1 MLTVL
6 RYFFLMSLM
15 RITPEVAPKSTPML
29 VILLVSNL
37 VVQIAHFMLYPDLK
51 MTLLFAVSLAVL
63 FITATALSLLG
74 LMNITQRLER
84 FPRIFSSLQGCDIVL
99 TLIRIM
105 FLIAIGMAAT
115 EETLVSVLGI
125 LYLLLYLYS
134 FVVFGFVLA
143 HAFEVRLLGG
153 TCIAIL
159 LSVVSWI
166 VVAVLLPI
174 QELVDPELM
183 KRLAED
189 GLLKP

>member
-1 MLTVL
+1 
-6 RYFFLMSLM
+6 
-15 RITPEVAPKSTPML
+15 ML